1 MMVYRQHAYPV
12 TRSYSSR
19 VRSSSHVSLQLR
31 AALRLLTTALLA
43 ASIANAIALPAP
55 DASTNEL
62 PSPSDI
68 EAALAVAAEPQ
79 ENYFDEMEDGL
90 RSRTGLQLVKD
101 FFARLFGFDPDS
113 SDAAT
118 TVTVTVSVTPSSSIV
133 TPPGPP
139 SSSSS
144 TADVSTPVTSSN
156 PETTPSPTNDI
167 YSILPVGSMTTAI
180 NISLPEPIF
189 STASSPVPIL
199 PPYPANTSLSLTGP
213 SATAATI
220 TGYFSTNAL
229 ETAIPI
235 AVNATTNTTV
245 TLTSEYTSIILVTG
259 TGSGT
264 GLPLLPTDAAA
275 PLWTNS
281 TSAPTPL
288 STDAAPLGTGIPIY
302 PNTTLVMPIVV
313 NATGSPGTVLN
324 VTLPLTLPTSTSTS
338 FASASGTAADTDADD
353 YGYGGYGSMT
363 MIPPYANGTVAA
375 PTGTGVVGTA
385 VSTSTSTTTTTTTI
399 VEVPT
404 DVAVPV
410 LPVPVEGL
418 NGSLVGLGEEYED
431 LTPLL
436 RICAN
441 PRILSLFYSLNDPSY
456 PVLAPFPGC
465 IPSPLSSSTALPN
478 CTLLGSTLQTCRSQ
492 SPTLRILLSIKAS
505 PLSSVAGN
513 ALFGDPDAG
522 SEPFGHVFGTASSSS
537 SSSPTAND
545 DDDDGFPNLF
555 DTKHTPDTLAETLVS
570 LFGPIV
576 DTASSLSAYPRP
588 LGSDVV
594 LGFDVQVPVQWKGTY
609 QDGRFHDL
617 VDELKE
623 RIGGS
628 SAVFW
633 GWVGEMVGRRGVEMG
648 GREGW
653 VEWDG
658 IGM

>member
-133 TPPGPP
+133 TP
-139 SSSSS
+139 
-144 TADVSTPVTSSN
+144 

-385 VSTSTSTTTTTTTI
+385 V
-399 VEVPT
+399 PT

-456 PVLAPFPGC
+456 PVLAPFPG
-465 IPSPLSSSTALPN
+465 S
-478 CTLLGSTLQTCRSQ
+478 
-492 SPTLRILLSIKAS
+492 S

-623 RIGGS
+623 RI
-628 SAVFW
+628 
-633 GWVGEMVGRRGVEMG
+633 
-648 GREGW
+648 
-653 VEWDG
+653 
-658 IGM
+658 

>member
-133 TPPGPP
+133 TP
-139 SSSSS
+139 
-144 TADVSTPVTSSN
+144 PVTSSN

-363 MIPPYANGTVAA
+363 MIPPYAN
-375 PTGTGVVGTA
+375 
-385 VSTSTSTTTTTTTI
+385 
-399 VEVPT
+399 
-404 DVAVPV
+404 
-410 LPVPVEGL
+410 
-418 NGSLVGLGEEYED
+418 D

-633 GWVGEMVGRRGVEMG
+633 G
-648 GREGW
+648 
-653 VEWDG
+653 
-658 IGM
+658 

>member
-133 TPPGPP
+133 TP
-139 SSSSS
+139 
-144 TADVSTPVTSSN
+144 

-385 VSTSTSTTTTTTTI
+385 V
-399 VEVPT
+399 PT

-456 PVLAPFPGC
+456 PVLAPFPG
-465 IPSPLSSSTALPN
+465 S
-478 CTLLGSTLQTCRSQ
+478 
-492 SPTLRILLSIKAS
+492 S

-628 SAVFW
+628 SAV
-633 GWVGEMVGRRGVEMG
+633 R
-648 GREGW
+648 
-653 VEWDG
+653 
-658 IGM
+658 